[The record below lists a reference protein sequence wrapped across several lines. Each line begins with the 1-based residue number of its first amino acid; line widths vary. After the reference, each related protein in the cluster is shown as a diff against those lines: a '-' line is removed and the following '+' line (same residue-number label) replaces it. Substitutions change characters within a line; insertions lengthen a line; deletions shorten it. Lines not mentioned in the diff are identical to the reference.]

1 MDLTGRN
8 GTHGAGYHRRVVP
21 SIAARVSGRVTRKT
35 DGAAIAGAIVTL
47 STPRELLTGRH
58 APQIECVRTD
68 TDGRWSLTLHKPDR
82 YEVSATAPGYAS
94 ASRTR
99 MHVSSSVKLD
109 DIDFEL
115 AEGGVVIEGVV
126 TSSDGDGLDG
136 ALVIA
141 RLEPARHKAFTA
153 VADANGRYALSL
165 AEGMYHLEAAYDDY
179 ASEWG
184 RVTPTQGCVRNF
196 SLVRGGVVRGRV
208 VVRDTRE
215 PVAGAIVSGA
225 SIVVADENGAFEF
238 RRLAAMEHRFSAR
251 AVGYATRTATHVLV
265 RPGQVVESIELEVE
279 RAYSLSG
286 RVVDKGG
293 QGIADVFVVAARSR
307 GPWNDSTSTDE
318 NGFFQIVGLNPGEYL
333 LTAVNDTNQVQID
346 TPIAIRDQDVG
357 DVVIEIDVGVT
368 ISGRVEPAT
377 VAVIG
382 LQLAVEDGADLNQ
395 YTRAG
400 KTRVATD
407 ATGAFT
413 LEGIPNGNFEVVA
426 ATADGRFG
434 LTPITVADV
443 AQSGVV
449 VTLTPRSRI
458 SGRVVDGNGKPV
470 QNMQVYCRPLYRR
483 EPPKWSSWLNSPF
496 ARVATDGSFRFS
508 SLDAGDYLITA
519 NHKDGAF
526 VHVDGTTEARDVTVV
541 LPARGAAIT
550 GRVVDASGRPVARVG
565 VIAMREGGS
574 PVPLAWDMGH
584 ATTDDAGYFT
594 TGETPIG
601 TYFITASYPT
611 GGPTGIC
618 GGVTAGQD
626 VTLTLQELGSL
637 TIDVVQHGSRV
648 PSVSI
653 LCVGLRSFVHEELIN
668 AVPPVTFERLPAAEY
683 ECDIKADGGGTK
695 FKVTTRAGADTNMVV
710 DLPAWSSLT
719 GTVVH
724 PMTNK
729 PLANVH
735 VSVRGDSSA
744 TTDADGR
751 FVLERVPAGSDTA
764 WFSPNRRD
772 FRDFGADEHPFTA
785 TPGQRVDMGTINVVA
800 PVSDAP
806 GTLGLL
812 VDDALVVI
820 HLQTAGA
827 AVRAGVV
834 VGDSIVSID
843 GRDVAELTLPI
854 AKRLF
859 LDGVVSAGQRVRLR
873 LARQVTIE
881 VVAALLD

>member
-1 MDLTGRN
+1 
-8 GTHGAGYHRRVVP
+8 
-21 SIAARVSGRVTRKT
+21 
-35 DGAAIAGAIVTL
+35 
-47 STPRELLTGRH
+47 
-58 APQIECVRTD
+58 
-68 TDGRWSLTLHKPDR
+68 
-82 YEVSATAPGYAS
+82 
-94 ASRTR
+94 
-99 MHVSSSVKLD
+99 MHVSSSVTLD

-126 TSSDGDGLDG
+126 TNSDGEGLDG

-165 AEGMYHLEAAYDDY
+165 ATGMYHLEAAYDDY
-179 ASEWG
+179 AGEWA
-184 RVTPTQGCVRNF
+184 RVTATQGCVRNF
-196 SLVRGGVVRGRV
+196 SLVRGGVLRGRV

-225 SIVVADENGAFEF
+225 SIAIADEDGAFEF
-238 RRLAAMEHRFSAR
+238 RGLAAMEHRFNAR
-251 AVGYATRTATHVLV
+251 AVGYATRTAKHVLIT
-265 RPGQVVESIELEVE
+265 PGQVVEGIELEVDP
-279 RAYSLSG
+279 AYSLSG

-293 QGIADVFVVAARSR
+293 QGIEDVLVLAARTR
-307 GPWNDSTSTDE
+307 APWSDSASTDAS
-318 NGFFQIVGLNPGEYL
+318 GFFQIVGLNPGEYL
-333 LTAVNDTNQVQID
+333 LTAVNDTNQVKID
-346 TPIAIRDQDVG
+346 TPIAIRDQDLG

-377 VAVIG
+377 VAVVG
-382 LQLAVEDGADLNQ
+382 VQLAVEDGGDLNQ
-395 YTRAG
+395 YTRAH
-400 KTRVATD
+400 KTRVTTD
-407 ATGAFT
+407 ATGAFR
-413 LEGIPNGNFEVVA
+413 LEGIPNGDFEVIA

-443 AQSGVV
+443 PQSDVV

-458 SGRVVDGNGKPV
+458 CGRVVDGNGKPV
-470 QNMQVYCRPLYRR
+470 QNMMVYCRPLYRR
-483 EPPKWSSWLNSPF
+483 EPPKMTNWLNNPF
-496 ARVATDGSFRFS
+496 ARVAADGSFKFS

-526 VHVDGTTEARDVTVV
+526 AYVDGTTDLHDVTVV
-541 LPARGAAIT
+541 LPPRGAAIT
-550 GRVVDASGRPVARVG
+550 GRVVDASGKPLARVG

-574 PVPLAWDMGH
+574 PVPLAWDMGQ

-594 TGETPIG
+594 TGDTPIG

-611 GGPTGIC
+611 GGPTGVV
-618 GGVTAGQD
+618 GGVTAGQN
-626 VTLTLQELGSL
+626 VTLTLQKLGSL
-637 TIDVVQHGSRV
+637 TIDVIQHGSRV

-653 LCVGLRSFVHEELIN
+653 KCVGMRSFVHEDLIN

-695 FKVTTRAGADTNMVV
+695 LKVTTRAGVDTNLVV

-719 GTVVH
+719 GTIVH
-724 PMTNK
+724 PLTNK

-735 VSVRGDSSA
+735 VWVRGDSSA
-744 TTDADGR
+744 TTDADGH
-751 FVLERVPAGSDTA
+751 FVLERVPGGSGTV

-772 FRDFGADEHPFTA
+772 FRDFGGDEYPYTA

-812 VDDALVVI
+812 VDDALLVI
-820 HLQTAGA
+820 HLQTGGA
-827 AVRAGVV
+827 AARAGLG

-843 GRDVAELTLPI
+843 GRDVAALTLPI

-859 LDGVVSAGQRVRLR
+859 LDGVVSADQRVRLG
-873 LARQVTIE
+873 LARQVTID
-881 VVAALLD
+881 VVAAPLD

>member
-1 MDLTGRN
+1 
-8 GTHGAGYHRRVVP
+8 
-21 SIAARVSGRVTRKT
+21 
-35 DGAAIAGAIVTL
+35 
-47 STPRELLTGRH
+47 
-58 APQIECVRTD
+58 
-68 TDGRWSLTLHKPDR
+68 
-82 YEVSATAPGYAS
+82 
-94 ASRTR
+94 
-99 MHVSSSVKLD
+99 MHVSSSVTLD

-126 TSSDGDGLDG
+126 TSSNGDGLDG

-141 RLEPARHKAFTA
+141 RLEPATHKAFAA

-179 ASEWG
+179 ASEWR
-184 RVTPTQGCVRNF
+184 RVTATQGCVRNF

-215 PVAGAIVSGA
+215 PLGGAIVSGA
-225 SIVVADENGAFEF
+225 TIVIADEDGAFEF
-238 RRLAAMEHRFSAR
+238 RRLDPMEHRFNAR
-251 AVGYATRTATHVLV
+251 AAGYATRTATHVLIT
-265 RPGQVVESIELEVE
+265 PGQVVEGIELEVDPG
-279 RAYSLSG
+279 YSLSG

-293 QGIADVFVVAARSR
+293 QGIEDVSVVAARTR
-307 GPWNDSTSTDE
+307 APWNDSASTDA
-318 NGFFQIVGLNPGEYL
+318 NGFFQIVGLNPGEYS
-333 LTAVNDTNQVQID
+333 LTAVNGTNMVKID
-346 TPIAIRDQDVG
+346 TPIAIRDQDVA

-377 VAVIG
+377 VAEVG
-382 LQLAVEDGADLNQ
+382 LQLAVEDGGDLNQ

-407 ATGAFT
+407 ATGAFS

-426 ATADGRFG
+426 ATADGQFG
-434 LTPITVADV
+434 LTPISVADV
-443 AQSGVV
+443 AQSSVV

-458 SGRVVDGNGKPV
+458 SGRVVDGNGNPV
-470 QNMQVYCRPLYRR
+470 QNVQVYCQPLYRR
-483 EPPKWSSWLNSPF
+483 EPPKFTSWLNSPF
-496 ARVATDGSFRFS
+496 ARVVADGSFRFS

-526 VHVDGTTEARDVTVV
+526 AHVDGTTELRDVTVV

-550 GRVVDASGRPVARVG
+550 GRVVDASGQPVARVG
-565 VIAMREGGS
+565 IIAMREGGS
-574 PVPLAWDMGH
+574 PVPLAWDMGQT
-584 ATTDDAGYFT
+584 TTDDAGCFT
-594 TGETPIG
+594 IGATPIG
-601 TYFITASYPT
+601 TYFITASYPS
-611 GGPTGIC
+611 GGPTGVL
-618 GGVTAGQD
+618 GGVTAGQN

-637 TIDVVQHGSRV
+637 TIDVIQHGSRV

-653 LCVGLRSFVHEELIN
+653 LCVGLRSFVHEDVIN
-668 AVPPVTFERLPAAEY
+668 AVPPVIFQRLPAAEY
-683 ECDIKADGGGTK
+683 ECEIKADAGGTK

-724 PMTNK
+724 PLTNK

-735 VSVRGDSSA
+735 VWVRGDSST
-744 TTDADGR
+744 TTDADGH
-751 FVLERVPAGSDTA
+751 FVLERVPAGPGTV

-772 FRDFGADEHPFTA
+772 FRDFGEDEYPYTA
-785 TPGQRVDMGTINVVA
+785 TPGQRVDMRMIKVVT

-812 VDDALVVI
+812 VDDAVVVM
-820 HLQTAGA
+820 HLQTGGPAASAGLE
-827 AVRAGVV
+827 

-843 GRDVAELTLPI
+843 GRDVAELTFPI

-859 LDGVVSAGQRVRLR
+859 LDGAVSAGQRVRLG

-881 VVAALLD
+881 VVAAPLD

>member
-1 MDLTGRN
+1 
-8 GTHGAGYHRRVVP
+8 
-21 SIAARVSGRVTRKT
+21 
-35 DGAAIAGAIVTL
+35 
-47 STPRELLTGRH
+47 
-58 APQIECVRTD
+58 
-68 TDGRWSLTLHKPDR
+68 
-82 YEVSATAPGYAS
+82 
-94 ASRTR
+94 
-99 MHVSSSVKLD
+99 MHVSSSVTLD

-115 AEGGVVIEGVV
+115 AEGGVVVEGVV
-126 TSSDGDGLDG
+126 ANSDGDGLHG

-141 RLEPARHKAFTA
+141 RLEPATHKAFTA
-153 VADANGRYALSL
+153 VADANGRYALTL
-165 AEGMYHLEAAYDDY
+165 AEGVYHLEAAYDDY
-179 ASEWG
+179 ASEWR
-184 RVTPTQGCVRNF
+184 RVTATQGCVRNF

-215 PVAGAIVSGA
+215 PLGGAIVSGA
-225 SIVVADENGAFEF
+225 AIVIADEDGAFEF
-238 RRLAAMEHRFSAR
+238 RRLAAMEHRFNAR
-251 AVGYATRTATHVLV
+251 AVGYATRTATHVLIT
-265 RPGQVVESIELEVE
+265 PGQVVEGIELEVDP
-279 RAYSLSG
+279 AFSMSG
-286 RVVDKGG
+286 RVVQMGG
-293 QGIADVFVVAARSR
+293 QGIGIEDVSVVAARTR
-307 GPWNDSTSTDE
+307 APWNDSASTDA
-318 NGFFQIVGLNPGEYL
+318 NGFFQIVGLNPGEYS
-333 LTAVNDTNQVQID
+333 LTAVNGTNMVKID

-377 VAVIG
+377 VAEVG
-382 LQLAVEDGADLNQ
+382 LQLAVEDGGDLNQ

-407 ATGAFT
+407 ATGAFS
-413 LEGIPNGNFEVVA
+413 LEGIPNGNFEVIA

-434 LTPITVADV
+434 LTPITVGDV

-470 QNMQVYCRPLYRR
+470 QHVQVYCQPLYQSGH
-483 EPPKWSSWLNSPF
+483 PKVTSRLNSPF
-496 ARVATDGSFRFS
+496 ARVVADGSFKFS

-526 VHVDGTTEARDVTVV
+526 AHVDGTTDLHDVTVV

-550 GRVVDASGRPVARVG
+550 GRVVDASGQPVARVD

-574 PVPLAWDMGH
+574 PVPLAWDMGKT
-584 ATTDDAGYFT
+584 TTDDAGCFT
-594 TGETPIG
+594 IGDTPIG
-601 TYFITASYPT
+601 TYFISASYPT
-611 GGPTGIC
+611 GGPTGVC
-618 GGVTAGQD
+618 GGITAGQT
-626 VTLTLQELGSL
+626 VTVTLQELGSL

-668 AVPPVTFERLPAAEY
+668 TVPPATFHRLPATEY
-683 ECDIKADGGGTK
+683 ECDINADGGGTK

-744 TTDADGR
+744 TTDADGH
-751 FVLERVPAGSDTA
+751 FVLERVPAGSGTA
-764 WFSPNRRD
+764 WFSLNRRD
-772 FRDFGADEHPFTA
+772 FRDFGADEHLFTA

-820 HLQTAGA
+820 HLQTGGA
-827 AVRAGVV
+827 AARAGLE

-843 GRDVAELTLPI
+843 GRDVAALTLPI

-859 LDGVVSAGQRVRLR
+859 LDGVVSAGQRVRLV

-881 VVAALLD
+881 VVAAPLDRFEARLRSGRHTRLKKRAVEANSATRSGGACASANLRGGAG

>member
-1 MDLTGRN
+1 
-8 GTHGAGYHRRVVP
+8 
-21 SIAARVSGRVTRKT
+21 
-35 DGAAIAGAIVTL
+35 
-47 STPRELLTGRH
+47 
-58 APQIECVRTD
+58 
-68 TDGRWSLTLHKPDR
+68 
-82 YEVSATAPGYAS
+82 
-94 ASRTR
+94 
-99 MHVSSSVKLD
+99 MHVSSSVTFD
-109 DIDFEL
+109 DIDLEL
-115 AEGGVVIEGVV
+115 ADGGVVIEGVV
-126 TSSDGDGLDG
+126 TSSGGDGLDG

-141 RLEPARHKAFTA
+141 RLEPDRHKAFTA
-153 VADANGRYALSL
+153 VADANSRFALSL
-165 AEGMYHLEAAYDDY
+165 AKGMYRLEAAYDDY

-184 RVTPTQGCVRNF
+184 RVTATQGCVRNF
-196 SLVRGGVVRGRV
+196 SLVRGGVVRGHV
-208 VVRDTRE
+208 VVRDTRK

-238 RRLAAMEHRFSAR
+238 RRLAAMEHRFNAR
-251 AVGYATRTATHVLV
+251 ALGYATRTATHVLV
-265 RPGQVVESIELEVE
+265 TPGQVVEGIELEVE

-286 RVVDKGG
+286 RVVDKSGH
-293 QGIADVFVVAARSR
+293 GIEDVSVIAARTR
-307 GPWNDSTSTDE
+307 APWNDSASTDASGSFE
-318 NGFFQIVGLNPGEYL
+318 IVGLNPGEYL
-333 LTAVNDTNQVQID
+333 LTAVNDTNQVKID
-346 TPIAIRDQDVG
+346 TPIAISDEDVG

-368 ISGRVEPAT
+368 ISGRVEPAMA
-377 VAVIG
+377 AVVG
-382 LQLAVEDGADLNQ
+382 LQLAVEDGSDLNQ
-395 YTRAG
+395 YARAH

-413 LEGIPNGNFEVVA
+413 LEGIPNGNFEVIAV
-426 ATADGRFG
+426 TADGHFG

-443 AQSGVV
+443 AQAGVV
-449 VTLTPRSRI
+449 IMRTPRSRI

-496 ARVATDGSFRFS
+496 ARVAADGSFKFS

-550 GRVVDASGRPVARVG
+550 GRVVDVSGQPVARVG
-565 VIAMREGGS
+565 VIVMREGGS
-574 PVPLAWDMGH
+574 PVPLAWEMGQT
-584 ATTDDAGYFT
+584 TTDDAGYFT
-594 TGETPIG
+594 TADTPIG
-601 TYFITASYPT
+601 TYFVSASYPT
-611 GGPTGIC
+611 GGPTGVC
-618 GGVTAGQD
+618 GGVTAGQN

-648 PSVSI
+648 PSVNI

-710 DLPAWSSLT
+710 DMPAWSSLT

-724 PMTNK
+724 PLTNN

-735 VSVRGDSSA
+735 VWVRGDSSA

-751 FVLERVPAGSDTA
+751 FVLERVPAGSGTA

-772 FRDFGADEHPFTA
+772 FRDFGGDEYPYTA

-812 VDDALVVI
+812 VDDALVAI
-820 HLQTAGA
+820 HLQTGGA
-827 AVRAGVV
+827 AARAGLE
-834 VGDSIVSID
+834 VGDSMVSID
-843 GRDVAELTLPI
+843 GRDVAALTLPI

-859 LDGVVSAGQRVRLR
+859 LDGVVSAGHHVRLG
-873 LARQVTIE
+873 LARQLTID
-881 VVAALLD
+881 VVAAPLD